1 MKTSVTMQDVAKA
14 AGVSKATVSNA
25 FNRPE
30 LVMPAL
36 RERVEKAACE
46 VGYSGPDPKGR
57 VLSSGRVNAL
67 GVVLPGM
74 LGISN
79 ALDNGSVRRFLAG
92 VASFCEE
99 QGAALTIISGA
110 DGTKQCGSRSALVD
124 GFIILGVEQ
133 AESIVPALRR
143 RLPVV
148 VVDYDAG
155 PEVSS
160 VRAEDRSGGWLAARH
175 LLRLGHRRI
184 AVVSPLYDDA
194 PSVFHE
200 SIGVERRLASGF
212 LYTTSAR
219 LAGISDALYAAGL
232 SIDDVPII
240 EASGFTREQAL
251 SRRGVAL
258 VFDRAPFVSGIIC
271 LSGHLGLAVLEE
283 AHRRGIEVPSALS
296 VISFGG
302 SADEEL
308 SSPPLSVVQ
317 TLVFEKGRAAARIA
331 IEGGPEQHL
340 VFPFE
345 VVVRSSTA
353 RPTPCLPAVLGAA
366 GKEARVRRAGR
377 ELARAR
383 AASTAM
389 ATIRTTCIS

>member
-1 MKTSVTMQDVAKA
+1 MKTSVTMQDVARA

-30 LVMPAL
+30 MVMAAL
-36 RERVEKAACE
+36 RDRIEAAARE
-46 VGYSGPDPKGR
+46 VGYAGPDPKGR

-67 GVVLPGM
+67 GVVLPGI

-79 ALDNGSVRRFLAG
+79 ALDNATVRRFLAG
-92 VASFCEE
+92 VASLCEE
-99 QGAALTIISGA
+99 QGAALTVISGA
-110 DGTKQCGSRSALVD
+110 DGTRQCGSQSALVD

-175 LLRLGHRRI
+175 LLQLGHRRI
-184 AVVSPLYDDA
+184 AVVSMLHDDR

-200 SIGVERRLASGF
+200 SVGAERRLAARF

-219 LAGISDALYAAGL
+219 LAGIADALYAAGL

-240 EASGFTREQAL
+240 EASGFTCEQAL
-251 SRRGVAL
+251 SRRGVAM
-258 VFDRAPFVSGIIC
+258 VFDRAPSATGVIC
-271 LSGHLGLAVLEE
+271 LSSHLGLAVLEE
-283 AHRRGIEVPSALS
+283 ARRRGVEVPSTKS

-302 SADEEL
+302 APEEAL
-308 SSPPLSVVQ
+308 SIPPLSVVQ
-317 TLVFEKGRAAARIA
+317 TLIFEKGRAAARIA
-331 IEGGPEQHL
+331 LEGGPEQHL
-340 VFPFE
+340 VLPFE
-345 VVVRSSTA
+345 LVVRGSTA
-353 RPTPCLPAVLGAA
+353 PAPPSLPAVCRGDVTL
-366 GKEARVRRAGR
+366 RASWPMLR
-377 ELARAR
+377 PDAP
-383 AASTAM
+383 
-389 ATIRTTCIS
+389 